1 MRRLAID
8 LINFRYGPDEKFAQ
22 KYHGEIA
29 PCSPAVVDFGAISTG
44 SESQASSPPA
54 GDGLHIVGVR
64 REMKRGG
71 EMQTYFSISAP

>member
-8 LINFRYGPDEKFAQ
+8 LINFRYGPDEKFAR
-22 KYHGEIA
+22 KYHGDIA
-29 PCSPAVVDFGAISTG
+29 PRSRAIVDSVVISIG
-44 SESQASSPPA
+44 SESQASSPLA
-54 GDGLHIVGVR
+54 GDGLHIVGIW